1 MTGDK
6 RARLKQWLAS
16 GEVRL
21 QPLSFPQRELWEA
34 SAVPVADTANHICCI
49 IELRGLVTPDECR
62 DAVQRVVERQEVM
75 RLSFLPGKDGPLQMI
90 RRSSEANIRFRDLS
104 PARGQPDAVE
114 ELARGIFSEPFDL
127 TQGPLYRAEMLHRAA
142 DDHVLVLA
150 IHHTIADGWTLGVF
164 VRDLCGAYLQ
174 GMMKKREALTEVPLS
189 YTAWGAAER
198 AFWQPAELEKRA
210 AFWKSALAGARRLF
224 THPDPQEAPANQAN
238 GTSADPRDPRDSLA
252 KKTARATFGTSAG
265 GLHRSVF
272 HIPAELGNAAREL
285 ARRSGA
291 TLFSTLLTAF
301 QAALSRWTGA
311 DDIVVGTPVANRN
324 KPAIRETMGYCSG
337 NVPLR
342 GQVDGARPFSDALR
356 AVQQTTV
363 DAFANAMPFAE
374 LARALGDSPA
384 SGRHPVYDVRFA
396 LQNHPIPDATL
407 PSFSARLRMRATGT
421 ARFDLGCEITEDDEA
436 LEVVW
441 LRRENRFTE
450 SDILELDRLFH
461 TILAGACRSPER
473 RTALLI

>member
-1 MTGDK
+1 VHPAADRHWDMTGDK

-34 SAVPVADTANHICCI
+34 SAVPVADTASHICCI

-62 DAVQRVVERQEVM
+62 EAVQRVVERQEVM

-90 RRSSEANIRFRDLS
+90 RRTGEANIHFRDLL
-104 PARGQPDAVE
+104 PAQGDPESIE
-114 ELARGIFSEPFDL
+114 ELAREIFSEPFDL
-127 TQGPLYRAEMLHRAA
+127 MQGPLYRAEMLRRGA
-142 DDHVLVLA
+142 DDHVLVLT
-150 IHHTIADGWTLGVF
+150 IHHAIADGWTLGVF

-174 GMMKKREALTEVPLS
+174 GMVNKREALPEVPLS

-198 AFWQPAELEKRA
+198 AFWQPVELEQRA
-210 AFWKSALAGARRLF
+210 AFWRSALADAHPLF
-224 THPDPQEAPANQAN
+224 TQNPEV
-238 GTSADPRDPRDSLA
+238 RDSPA
-252 KKTARATFGTSAG
+252 QKSARASFGTSGAG
-265 GLHRSVF
+265 LRRSVF
-272 HIPAELGNAAREL
+272 HLPAELGSAAREL

-291 TLFSTLLTAF
+291 TLFSTLLAAF
-301 QAALSRWTGA
+301 QTALSKWTGA

-342 GQVDGARPFSDALR
+342 GQVDGARPFSGALR

-374 LARALGDSPA
+374 LARALGQSPA
-384 SGRHPVYDVRFA
+384 PGRHPVYDVRFA
-396 LQNHPIPDATL
+396 LQNHPIPDVTL
-407 PSFSARLRMRATGT
+407 PSLSARLRMRATGT
-421 ARFDLGCEITEDDEA
+421 ARFDLGCEITEDGEA

-441 LRRENRFTE
+441 LRRENRFDE
-450 SDILELDRLFH
+450 SDILELDHLFR
-461 TILAGACRSPER
+461 TILAGACRSPES
-473 RTALLI
+473 RTAAL